1 MKFISTSTNIL
12 IKWLKN
18 KILKNN
24 SGIFNIVILEKVKF
38 SDYEHPTKASYVGK
52 PH

>member
-1 MKFISTSTNIL
+1 MKFISTSTNIFN
-12 IKWLKN
+12 KWLKS
-18 KILKNN
+18 KIKNN

-38 SDYEHPTKASYVGK
+38 SDYEHPTKASYAGK